1 MKKLFAL
8 ALTFAMICAVL
19 SGCGVVTTQPTAP
32 QEAAEEGE
40 TKAADPASTS
50 AEPLEGASIVLKVAH
65 PDNDTSMLEQSWNC
79 YARTFKSS
87 LELYSGGE
95 MTCEIYPNN
104 QLGDAASCMEQ
115 CAQGTLDVCMSLSTG
130 SLAGW
135 IPNISVFD
143 IPYVVD
149 NLDACNLLCEG
160 PIYREFNESL
170 EETANLHIMSM
181 MQTGFRNIDTVNR
194 QVTGVEDLKGMK
206 FRLQEVDAQ
215 IAMAKAWGAIP
226 TTVSF
231 SELYSAASTGLIDG
245 FDNCNHI
252 LFLNNLYETVD
263 YVTETQHLANVV
275 VALMS
280 SKTYDRLTPEQQSA
294 VDRASADARRATL
307 GVVAANNVSVT
318 SKLQANGIE
327 ILSLTEEQKQAFKDA
342 CFDDSKESVLRVIDS
357 AFYDRFIAAYND
369 AEALLGLV

>member
-1 MKKLFAL
+1 MKKQIAL
-8 ALTFAMICAVL
+8 VLTLAMVCAVL
-19 SGCGVVTTQPTAP
+19 NGCGVVTTQPVATL
-32 QEAAEEGE
+32 ESAAEGE
-40 TKAADPASTS
+40 IKPADPTSTS
-50 AEPLEGASIVLKVAH
+50 PVPLEGASIVLKVAH

-104 QLGDAASCMEQ
+104 QLGDASSCMEQ

-135 IPNISVFD
+135 IPNVSVFD

-160 PIYREFNESL
+160 PIFRELNQSL
-170 EETANLHIMSM
+170 EEAAGMHIMSM
-181 MQTGFRNIDTVNR
+181 MQTGFRNIDTMSK
-194 QVTGVEDLKGMK
+194 QITGVEDLKGMK

-226 TTVSF
+226 TSVSF
-231 SELYSAASTGLIDG
+231 SELYSAASTGMIDG

-280 SKTYDRLTPEQQSA
+280 SKTYDGLTPEQRSA

-318 SKLQANGIE
+318 SRLQENGIE
-327 ILSLTEEQKQAFKDA
+327 ILSLTDEERQAFKDA
-342 CFDDSKESVLRVIDS
+342 CFDASKESVLNVIDKD
-357 AFYDRFIAAYND
+357 FYDRFTAAYRD
-369 AEALLGLV
+369 AETLLGLT

>member
-1 MKKLFAL
+1 MKKQIAL
-8 ALTFAMICAVL
+8 VLTLAMACAVL
-19 SGCGVVTTQPTAP
+19 NGCGVVTTQP
-32 QEAAEEGE
+32 AATPDSTTEKGR
-40 TKAADPASTS
+40 ADSANTS
-50 AEPLEGASIVLKVAH
+50 PVPLEGASIVLKVAH

-104 QLGDAASCMEQ
+104 QLGDASSCMEQ

-135 IPNISVFD
+135 IPNVSVFD

-160 PIYREFNESL
+160 PIFRELNQSL
-170 EETANLHIMSM
+170 EEAAGMHIMSM
-181 MQTGFRNIDTVNR
+181 MQTGFRNIDTMSK
-194 QVTGVEDLKGMK
+194 QITGVEDLKGMK

-226 TTVSF
+226 TSVSF
-231 SELYSAASTGLIDG
+231 SELYSAASTGMIDG

-280 SKTYDRLTPEQQSA
+280 SKTYDGLTPEQRSA

-318 SKLQANGIE
+318 SRLQENGIE
-327 ILSLTEEQKQAFKDA
+327 ILSLTDEERQAFKDA
-342 CFDDSKESVLRVIDS
+342 CFDASKESVLNVIDKD
-357 AFYDRFIAAYND
+357 FYDRFTAAYRD
-369 AEALLGLV
+369 AETLLGLT

>member
-1 MKKLFAL
+1 MKKQIAL
-8 ALTFAMICAVL
+8 VLTLAMACAVL
-19 SGCGVVTTQPTAP
+19 NGCGVVTTQP
-32 QEAAEEGE
+32 AATPDSATEKGG
-40 TKAADPASTS
+40 ADSANTS
-50 AEPLEGASIVLKVAH
+50 PVPLEGASIVLKVAH

-104 QLGDAASCMEQ
+104 QLGDASSCMEQ

-135 IPNISVFD
+135 IPNVSVFD

-160 PIYREFNESL
+160 PIFRELNQSL
-170 EETANLHIMSM
+170 EEAAGMHIMSM
-181 MQTGFRNIDTVNR
+181 MQTGFRNIDTMSK
-194 QVTGVEDLKGMK
+194 QITGVEDLKGMK

-231 SELYSAASTGLIDG
+231 SELYSAASTGMIDG

-280 SKTYDRLTPEQQSA
+280 SKTYDGLTPEQRSA

-318 SKLQANGIE
+318 SRLQENGIE
-327 ILSLTEEQKQAFKDA
+327 ILSLTDEERQAFKDA
-342 CFDDSKESVLRVIDS
+342 CFDAGKESVLNVIDKD
-357 AFYDRFIAAYND
+357 FYDRFTAAYRD
-369 AEALLGLV
+369 AETLLGLT